1 MLSKEPAPRLRAS
14 IQSPLYERTCMGPHD
29 RQIFLNLARARR
41 FLELPTEPIDF
52 SIEILE

>member
-1 MLSKEPAPRLRAS
+1 VALPGAPRGGEFLLQLLVLTL
-14 IQSPLYERTCMGPHD
+14 QS
-29 RQIFLNLARARR
+29 LARARR